1 MAGLLIGDVIRR
13 AAAATPH
20 RLAATLR
27 DDELTFAELDERSN
41 RLAHVLAGVGVG
53 RHDRV
58 TWWGDTS
65 LDAMPLFGALA
76 KLGAVFAPVNARL
89 GSAEAADVVGY
100 ARPRLLVVDGV
111 HAPLVDGW
119 DVPIVEAADLA
130 ASAAAASAAPPPAP
144 GLDER
149 DPHVIFFTSGSTG
162 RSKGVI
168 LSHRANAL
176 RSFASPTSDPT
187 GGTVCM
193 FPLFHMAG
201 WSMALGAWQSRCALH
216 LVHTPDAQT
225 LLSTV
230 ERRRASRLY
239 CIPAVWARVLDA
251 DRSAF
256 DLSTLRET
264 DTGTSATPPELV
276 AAIRDAFP
284 DTVTRIY
291 YGSTE
296 AGPGTLLP
304 HADVLRKPGSVGLP
318 GLGVDVHLSDDG
330 EVCLRS
336 EFLMDGYFDNPEA
349 TAEALRDGWYHTGDL
364 GVFDDEGYLSVVGRA
379 RDVLRTGGESVA
391 PAEIEAVLADHPAI
405 AEVAVV
411 GVPDAQWGEIV
422 CAVVVRAR
430 DVHEVIDVAS
440 LRRHCDGRL
449 ASFKHPRR
457 VEIVNALP
465 RTPATGQVQRTLIVE
480 RIVSGTA
487 TPGAGRRG

>member
-20 RLAATLR
+20 RLAATLG

-41 RLAHVLAGVGVG
+41 RLAHVLAGLGVG

-65 LDAMPLFGALA
+65 LEVMPLFGALA

-100 ARPRLLVVDGV
+100 AHPRLLVVDRA
-111 HAPLVDGW
+111 HAPLADGW
-119 DVPIVEAADLA
+119 DVPTVQAANLA
-130 ASAAAASAAPPPAP
+130 ASAADASAAPPPAP

-149 DPHVIFFTSGSTG
+149 DPHVILFTSGSTG
-162 RSKGVI
+162 RPKGVI

-176 RSFASPTSDPT
+176 RSFANPTSDPA

-201 WSMALGAWQSRCALH
+201 WSMALGAWQSRCPLH
-216 LVHTPDAQT
+216 LVRTPDAET

-251 DRSAF
+251 GPSAF

-296 AGPGTLLP
+296 AGPGALLP

-318 GLGVDVHLSDDG
+318 ALGVDVRLSDEG

-349 TAEALRDGWYHTGDL
+349 TADALRDGWYHTGDL

-379 RDVLRTGGESVA
+379 RDVVRTGGESVA
-391 PAEIEAVLADHPAI
+391 PAEIETVLADHPAI
-405 AEVAVV
+405 VEVAVV

-422 CAVVVRAR
+422 CAVVVCAP
-430 DVHEVIDVAS
+430 DVHEPVDVAS

-457 VEIVNALP
+457 VEIVDALP
-465 RTPATGQVQRTLIVE
+465 RTPATGQVQRTLLVE
-480 RIVSGTA
+480 RIVAGTT

>member
-13 AAAATPH
+13 AAAATPN
-20 RLAATLR
+20 RLAATLG

-41 RLAHVLAGVGVG
+41 QVAHSLAHFGIG

-58 TWWGDTS
+58 TWWGETS
-65 LDAMPLFGALA
+65 LDVMPLFGALA

-89 GSAEAADVVGY
+89 GPQEAAAVVGY
-100 ARPRLLVVDGV
+100 ARPRLLIVDDT
-111 HAPLVDGW
+111 HASLAGDC
-119 DVPIVEAADLA
+119 DVPVMNMAQLA
-130 ASAAAASAAPPPAP
+130 ASAAEQSSVPASNDIV
-144 GLDER
+144 DER

-176 RSFASPTSDPT
+176 RSFANPTTDPT

-201 WSMALGAWQSRCALH
+201 WSMALGAWQSRCPLH
-216 LVHTPDAQT
+216 LVCTPDAQT
-225 LLSTV
+225 LLGTV
-230 ERRRASRLY
+230 ERRHASRLY

-251 DRSAF
+251 DLAGY
-256 DLSTLRET
+256 DLSSLRET

-276 AAIRDAFP
+276 AAIRAAFP
-284 DTVTRIY
+284 GTVTRIY

-318 GLGVDVHLSDDG
+318 GLGVDVCLMRGG
-330 EVCLRS
+330 EVCIRS
-336 EFLMDGYFDNPEA
+336 EYLMDGYFDDPDA
-349 TAEALRDGWYHTGDL
+349 TSEALRDGWYHTGDL
-364 GVFDDEGYLSVVGRA
+364 GVFDDEGFLSIVGRA
-379 RDVLRTGGESVA
+379 RDVVRTGGETVA
-391 PAEIEAVLADHPAI
+391 PAEIEAVLADHAAI

-411 GVPDAQWGEIV
+411 GIPDPVWGEVV
-422 CAVVVRAR
+422 CAVVVTAR
-430 DVHEVIDVAS
+430 GVHEPVDVDA

-449 ASFKHPRR
+449 APFKHPRR
-457 VEIVNALP
+457 VELVDELP
-465 RTPATGQVQRTLIVE
+465 RTPATGQIQRTLLVE
-480 RIVSGTA
+480 RIVA
-487 TPGAGRRG
+487 TSR